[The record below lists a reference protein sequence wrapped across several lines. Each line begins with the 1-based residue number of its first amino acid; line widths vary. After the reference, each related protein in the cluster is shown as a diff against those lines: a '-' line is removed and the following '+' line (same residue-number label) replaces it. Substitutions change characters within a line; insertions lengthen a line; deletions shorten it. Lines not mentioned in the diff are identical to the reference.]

1 MYMQHACALKEIL
14 QFNQPSLLHK
24 FQSALGASM
33 KLQPALY
40 SNQSN
45 TISVKDVQYAHYTS
59 IINVNEKAKWN
70 IETQSN
76 IRKVYMI

>member
-1 MYMQHACALKEIL
+1 MCIEGDSAIQSTFTSTY
-14 QFNQPSLLHK
+14 K

-40 SNQSN
+40 SNQSDFNN

-59 IINVNEKAKWN
+59 IINKQSGTLKFSPTSEKH
-70 IETQSN
+70 T
-76 IRKVYMI
+76 